1 MFTQL
6 RTSCLMLL
14 TLTILTGAIYP
25 LAVTGVAQVIFPT
38 QANGS
43 LLKFDGRDAGSE
55 LIGQSFTKPK
65 YFWGR
70 LSATGPRPYNAE
82 ASSGSNFGP
91 LHPDLKAAAEKR
103 ISALTADGTPA
114 ISIPVDLVTSS
125 GSGLDP
131 HISPAAAEFQ
141 VPRVAKARGLSEDQV
156 RAVIAAHTLGRQ
168 FGVLGERC
176 VNVLQLNLGLDGLRT
191 QE

>member
-14 TLTILTGAIYP
+14 TLTILTGVIYP
-25 LAVTGVAQVIFPT
+25 LAVTGVAQVVFPT

-43 LLKFDGRDAGSE
+43 LLKIDGRDAGSE
-55 LIGQSFTKPK
+55 LIGQSFTQPK

-91 LHPDLKAAAEKR
+91 LHPELKAAAEKR

-114 ISIPVDLVTSS
+114 TSIPVDLVTSS

-168 FGVLGERC
+168 FGVLGERG
-176 VNVLQLNLGLDGLRT
+176 VNVLQLNLALDGLRT

>member
-191 QE
+191 EE

>member
-6 RTSCLMLL
+6 RTSCLMLFA
-14 TLTILTGAIYP
+14 LTILTGVIYP
-25 LAVTGVAQVIFPT
+25 MAVTGVAQVIFPV

-43 LLKFDGRDAGSE
+43 LMNIDGRDVGSE
-55 LIGQSFTKPK
+55 LIGQSFTQPK

-70 LSATGPRPYNAE
+70 LSATGPHPYNAE

-91 LHPDLKAAAEKR
+91 LHPDLKATAEKR
-103 ISALTADGTPA
+103 ISSLAADGTPA
-114 ISIPVDLVTSS
+114 TSIPVDLVTAC

-141 VPRVAKARGLSEDQV
+141 VPRVAKARRLSEDQV
-156 RAVIAAHTLGRQ
+156 RGLIAAHTLERQ

-176 VNVLQLNLGLDGLRT
+176 VNVLPLNLALDRLRT

>member
-1 MFTQL
+1 MYAQL

-14 TLTILTGAIYP
+14 ALTILTGVIYP

-43 LLKFDGRDAGSE
+43 LMKIEGRDAGSE
-55 LIGQSFTKPK
+55 LIGQSFTQPK

-82 ASSGSNFGP
+82 ASSGSNLGP

-103 ISALTADGTPA
+103 IAALTSDGTSA
-114 ISIPVDLVTSS
+114 TSIPVDLVTAS

-141 VPRVAKARGLSEDQV
+141 VPRVAKSRGLSEDQV
-156 RAVIAAHTLGRQ
+156 RALVTAHTLERQ

-176 VNVLQLNLGLDGLRT
+176 VNVLSLNLALDGLRT

>member
-1 MFTQL
+1 
-6 RTSCLMLL
+6 MLARNWSVNHL
-14 TLTILTGAIYP
+14 
-25 LAVTGVAQVIFPT
+25 
-38 QANGS
+38 
-43 LLKFDGRDAGSE
+43 
-55 LIGQSFTKPK
+55 
-65 YFWGR
+65 
-70 LSATGPRPYNAE
+70 PRPYNAE
-82 ASSGSNFGP
+82 ASSGSNFGL

-176 VNVLQLNLGLDGLRT
+176 VNVLQLNLELDGLRT
-191 QE
+191 EE